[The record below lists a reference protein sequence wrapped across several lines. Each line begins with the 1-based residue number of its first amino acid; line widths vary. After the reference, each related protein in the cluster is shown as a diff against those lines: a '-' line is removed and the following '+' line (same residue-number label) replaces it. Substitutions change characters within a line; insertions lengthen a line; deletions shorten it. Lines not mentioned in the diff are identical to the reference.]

1 MGRSRSGLL
10 SCWIAGFGLLLA
22 ACQAT
27 TLQSDGR
34 LHIVATTSIVA
45 DLARQL
51 GGEFVNV
58 IALMG
63 PGIDPHLYR
72 ASEGDVTRMQQAD
85 LILYNGLHLEG
96 KMAEVFARM
105 QALERPTLAVA
116 ECVPDSLRLEAS
128 GFGGTYDPHVWMDV
142 RRWQYAARCVAETLA
157 RMDTAHASA
166 YHARLEVYLAE
177 MEQTDAY
184 VRQRSAELP
193 PDRRVL
199 VTSHDAFRYFAEA
212 YDWEVRGLLGVSTAS
227 EAGAAD
233 VQALADFILAKRLP
247 AIFVESSVPERYLKA
262 LQEAVTARGH
272 RVRLAGPLYS
282 DALGDPQTPAGTYTG
297 MIRTNIDTI
306 VDALRD
312 TLAP

>member
-1 MGRSRSGLL
+1 
-10 SCWIAGFGLLLA
+10 
-22 ACQAT
+22 
-27 TLQSDGR
+27 LQSDGR

-51 GGEFVNV
+51 GDEFVNV

-105 QALERPTLAVA
+105 QALGRPTLAVA

-212 YDWEVRGLLGVSTAS
+212 YGWEVRGLLGVSTAS